1 MSSSLHCSAVQ
12 CTSGPCAAG
21 LSPTSPCRRSRRCC
35 APPSGGILRSV
46 NFLLDKVLSNLAH
59 CGGEPG
65 VVEDTVLLLVCLA
78 ESREKCHAVLGNS
91 GLQQLVAVA
100 HRNRPALPAAA
111 LRGLVKALV
120 LVGAV
125 REDKAARQEYWG

>member
-1 MSSSLHCSAVQ
+1 VHFWALRRWALTYLAMQEISEVL
-12 CTSGPCAAG
+12 CAAFWRDTEG
-21 LSPTSPCRRSRRCC
+21 
-35 APPSGGILRSV
+35 AAWSV